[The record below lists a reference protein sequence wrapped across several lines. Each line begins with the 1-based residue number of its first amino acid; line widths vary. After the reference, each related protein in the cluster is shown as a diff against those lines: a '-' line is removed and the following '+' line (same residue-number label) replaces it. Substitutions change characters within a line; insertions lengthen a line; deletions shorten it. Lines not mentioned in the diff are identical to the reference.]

1 MPSEAQNLKLS
12 TYVPTYLPSYLGRYG
27 EVIQN
32 CERKKRKNKRVLNEK
47 MSVYLDSRLREMREK
62 ERERE

>member
-1 MPSEAQNLKLS
+1 MAKLS
-12 TYVPTYLPSYLGRYG
+12 KIVR
-27 EVIQN
+27 E
-32 CERKKRKNKRVLNEK
+32 KKRKNKRVVNEK